1 MDSDV
6 NTLFPSGPWVWVA
19 THRLRTTDDVGPK
32 SAESDQCAAE
42 EPLTET
48 GSRGLKESVPPG
60 EGSDETAP
68 PKTNCKGKLRVKDCA
83 AEDREKDAL
92 G

>member
-48 GSRGLKESVPPG
+48 GSRGLKESVPQVRG
-60 EGSDETAP
+60 VMKLLP
-68 PKTNCKGKLRVKDCA
+68 PKPIAKGSL
-83 AEDREKDAL
+83 E
-92 G
+92 

>member
-1 MDSDV
+1 M
-6 NTLFPSGPWVWVA
+6 
-19 THRLRTTDDVGPK
+19 RTTDDVGPK
-32 SAESDQCAAE
+32 SAESDRCAAE

-92 G
+92 GRQPMQGFVRRRSRPRAKVWG